1 MDPEPGTKRV
11 AFRGRIDEDTY
22 IRAQN
27 LAARASGQTG
37 TKVSTLC
44 LVAGAFFLLL
54 ALTASGDGA
63 FPWFFLSAGAF
74 GAAWLFRDRTRELWR
89 RDPVHQAIQSGWA
102 NDGGLELQSQSS
114 ESRIAWDTYTGYAQE
129 GDLLVLFQGP
139 LRFLPFSRNL
149 FAAGPDWED
158 FLALVDSRLHRVSGP
173 PKVKSLFGYK
183 AFWITVLA
191 SFLLAVAFAYWNGV
205 WNR

>member
-1 MDPEPGTKRV
+1 MTPDSDARRV

-54 ALTASGDGA
+54 ALAASGDGA
-63 FPWFFLSAGAF
+63 FSWSFLSAGAF

-102 NDGGLELQSQSS
+102 NDGGLELQSQDS
-114 ESRIAWDTYTGYAQE
+114 ESRAAWDAYTGYAQE

-139 LRFLPFSRNL
+139 LRFLPFPRNL
-149 FAAGPDWED
+149 FAQGPDWDD

-173 PKVKSLFGYK
+173 PKVKSLFAYK
-183 AFWITVLA
+183 AFWITILA
-191 SFLLAVAFAYWNGV
+191 AFLLAVAFAVWNGA

>member
-1 MDPEPGTKRV
+1 MPPDPDAKRV

-27 LAARASGQTG
+27 LAARTSGQTG

-44 LVAGAFFLLL
+44 LGAGGFFLLL
-54 ALTASGDGA
+54 ALVASGDGA
-63 FPWFFLSAGAF
+63 FSWFFLSTGSF

-89 RDPVHQAIQSGWA
+89 KDPVMQAIQSGWA
-102 NDGGLELQSQSS
+102 DDGGLELWSQSS
-114 ESRIAWDTYTGYAQE
+114 ESRIAWDAYTGYAQE

-139 LRFLPFSRNL
+139 QRFLPLPRNL
-149 FAAGPDWED
+149 FAETPDWED
-158 FLALVDSRLHRVSGP
+158 FLALVDSHLYRLSGP
-173 PKVKSLFGYK
+173 PKVKSLLAGK
-183 AFWITVLA
+183 PFWITVLVA
-191 SFLLAVAFAYWNGV
+191 FLLAVAFAVWNGL